1 MMQSDKRGGRSSATR
16 SEGAPTP
23 RGAAGSQNS
32 PPPFALPETAQEKA
46 GAFSKRRSRISVDNY
61 FSHFVHAPPKT
72 AAGKQRSSPAN
83 HRVVASS
90 ELLACRSLCH
100 YAQLHPFVLRAEYCS
115 RPTPKS
121 WIAYWKNHVTRA
133 WPRRAQIPI
142 WQRVYWDR
150 QLRRSESYGEK
161 WHYVENNPVRHGKAN
176 SMCWSGTTHEHGGR
190 SSATPN
196 KSRPTVAREQR
207 LAGARPSIRD

>member
-61 FSHFVHAPPKT
+61 FSHFVHAAPKT

-83 HRVVASS
+83 HRAVASS

-115 RPTPKS
+115 RPTPQELNRVLEKS
-121 WIAYWKNHVTRA
+121 RYASMAASCPDPDLATRVLGSAVT
-133 WPRRAQIPI
+133 
-142 WQRVYWDR
+142 
-150 QLRRSESYGEK
+150 
-161 WHYVENNPVRHGKAN
+161 PVRILWREVALRGKQ
-176 SMCWSGTTHEHGGR
+176 SGAPRQGELNVLEWHD
-190 SSATPN
+190 P
-196 KSRPTVAREQR
+196 
-207 LAGARPSIRD
+207 